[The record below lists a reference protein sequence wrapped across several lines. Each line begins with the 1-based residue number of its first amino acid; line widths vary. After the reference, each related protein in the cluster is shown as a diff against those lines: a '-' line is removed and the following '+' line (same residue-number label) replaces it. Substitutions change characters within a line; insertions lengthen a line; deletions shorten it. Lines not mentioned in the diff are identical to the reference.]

1 MSLARDGCSGRSGRS
16 TAHGHY
22 WVGHYA
28 LLPELISSLRER
40 FPKIEL
46 ELTEATS
53 FEILDGL
60 ISRRFD
66 VGFVRYSVLQPIPFE
81 LL

>member
-1 MSLARDGCSGRSGRS
+1 M
-16 TAHGHY
+16 
-22 WVGHYA
+22 
-28 LLPELISSLRER
+28 RER